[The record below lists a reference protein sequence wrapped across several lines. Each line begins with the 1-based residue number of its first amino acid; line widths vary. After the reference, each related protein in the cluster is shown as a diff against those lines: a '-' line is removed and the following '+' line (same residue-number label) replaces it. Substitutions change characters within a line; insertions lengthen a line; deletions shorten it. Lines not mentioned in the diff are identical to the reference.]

1 MVDEGKA
8 DEHGY
13 VVQPEFA
20 HHVLSVGLHSAW
32 GDVEIGGD
40 FLGGE
45 AVHHELQ
52 DLVFLGS
59 QELDE
64 GIAGFGE
71 DKFGLRAGAD
81 VPEGENRAGHGSNI
95 IPEWGGSNRPYRK

>member
-1 MVDEGKA
+1 MSMGMSCSPNLRIMFCRWDSTVRGEMLKSEA
-8 DEHGY
+8 ISLVEK
-13 VVQPEFA
+13 PSTMSCRT
-20 HHVLSVGLHSAW
+20 SV
-32 GDVEIGGD
+32 
-40 FLGGE
+40 FP
-45 AVHHELQ
+45 
-52 DLVFLGS
+52 GS

-81 VPEGENRAGHGSNI
+81 VPEGENRAGHGSSI